1 MLTKNEFVKAIT
13 AIKHKNDKLD
23 KEIKNSDLRIAFC
36 EYSLQDDMIALLES
50 AMNIPVDK
58 QYGSI
63 ISWWIYEDD
72 FGKKHWSI
80 TDQDENG
87 KVTETYLTTAED
99 LYNYCKDMSIKD

>member
-1 MLTKNEFVKAIT
+1 MLTRNEFVKAIT

-23 KEIKNSDLRIAFC
+23 KEIKNRDLRMAFC
-36 EYSLQDDMIALLES
+36 EYSLQDAMISLLES
-50 AMNIPVDK
+50 IMAIPVDK

-87 KVTETYLTTAED
+87 NLKEIYLNTAED
-99 LYNYCKDMSIKD
+99 LYNYCKDMSIED